1 MIVELK
7 NISKYYQNSGSD
19 KKRIILDDLGLA
31 VEKGDSIAI
40 VGPSGSGK
48 STLLNVISSLDTVNS
63 GSVIFDGEDLSK
75 KNEKELA
82 NFRNQNLGF
91 VFQSHHLLPQLNLI
105 ENVLLPFI
113 PVKDKKQKQE
123 AEKRALELLDF
134 VGLSELIYQRPGQMS
149 GGECQR
155 AAVVRALIH
164 EPNLLLADE
173 PTGNLDSKNGQEV
186 MELLTELNREGTTII
201 MVTHSIQDAG
211 YAHRIIN
218 LFDGK
223 VVMEESLVE
232 EVM

>member
-7 NISKYYQNSGSD
+7 NITKYYQNSGSAE
-19 KKRIILDDLGLA
+19 KRIILDDLSLA
-31 VEKGDSIAI
+31 IEKGESIAI

-48 STLLNVISSLDTVNS
+48 STLLNVISSLDTANS
-63 GSVIFDGEDLSK
+63 GSMIFDGEDLTQ

-155 AAVVRALIH
+155 AAVVRAIIH
-164 EPNLLLADE
+164 QPNLILADE
-173 PTGNLDSKNGQEV
+173 PTGSLDKKSAEQLGD
-186 MELLTELNREGTTII
+186 LLVSINEKQGVSVVV
-201 MVTHSIQDAG
+201 VTHSMDLAKKMKKIYQ
-211 YAHRIIN
+211 
-218 LFDGK
+218 L
-223 VVMEESLVE
+223 EEGSLKQLTIGNE
-232 EVM
+232 

>member
-173 PTGNLDSKNGQEV
+173 PTGSLDKIAAEQLGD
-186 MELLTELNREGTTII
+186 LLVSINQKQGVSVVV
-201 MVTHSIQDAG
+201 VTHSMDLAKKMKKIYQ
-211 YAHRIIN
+211 
-218 LFDGK
+218 L
-223 VVMEESLVE
+223 EEGSLKQLTIGNE
-232 EVM
+232 

>member
-19 KKRIILDDLGLA
+19 NKRIILDDLCLA

-63 GSVIFDGEDLSK
+63 GSVIFDGKDLSK

-113 PVKDKKQKQE
+113 PVRDKKQKQE

-173 PTGNLDSKNGQEV
+173 PTGSLDKIAAEQLGD
-186 MELLTELNREGTTII
+186 LLVSINQKQGVSVVV
-201 MVTHSIQDAG
+201 VTHSMDLAKKMKKIYQ
-211 YAHRIIN
+211 
-218 LFDGK
+218 L
-223 VVMEESLVE
+223 EEGSLKQLTIGNE
-232 EVM
+232 

>member
-7 NISKYYQNSGSD
+7 NITKYYQNAGSAE
-19 KKRIILDDLGLA
+19 KRIILDDLSLA
-31 VEKGDSIAI
+31 IEKGESIAI

-48 STLLNVISSLDTVNS
+48 STLLNVISSLDTANS
-63 GSVIFDGEDLSK
+63 GSVIFDGEDLSQ
-75 KNEKELA
+75 KNERELA

-113 PVKDKKQKQE
+113 PVKDKKQKQD

-164 EPNLLLADE
+164 QPNLILADE
-173 PTGNLDSKNGQEV
+173 PTGSLDKKSAEQLGD
-186 MELLTELNREGTTII
+186 LLVSINEKQGVSVVI
-201 MVTHSIQDAG
+201 VTHSMDLAKKMKKIYQ
-211 YAHRIIN
+211 
-218 LFDGK
+218 L
-223 VVMEESLVE
+223 EEGSLKQLTIGNE
-232 EVM
+232 

>member
-7 NISKYYQNSGSD
+7 NITKYYQNSGSTE
-19 KKRIILDDLGLA
+19 KRIILDDLSLA
-31 VEKGDSIAI
+31 ITKGESIAI

-63 GSVIFDGEDLSK
+63 GSVIFDGEDLSQ

-155 AAVVRALIH
+155 TAVVRALIH
-164 EPNLLLADE
+164 QPNLLLADE
-173 PTGNLDSKNGQEV
+173 PTGSLDKKAAEQLGD
-186 MELLTELNREGTTII
+186 LLVSINEKQGVSVVI
-201 MVTHSIQDAG
+201 VTHSMDLAKKMKKIYQLEEG
-211 YAHRIIN
+211 S
-218 LFDGK
+218 LK
-223 VVMEESLVE
+223 QLVMNN
-232 EVM
+232 

>member
-7 NISKYYQNSGSD
+7 NITKYYQNPGSVE
-19 KKRIILDDLGLA
+19 KRIILDDLSLA
-31 VEKGDSIAI
+31 IEKGESIAI

-48 STLLNVISSLDTVNS
+48 STLLNVISSLDTANS
-63 GSVIFDGEDLSK
+63 GSVIFDGKDLSQ

-155 AAVVRALIH
+155 TAVVRALIH
-164 EPNLLLADE
+164 QPNLLLADE
-173 PTGNLDSKNGQEV
+173 PTGSLDKKAAEQLGD
-186 MELLTELNREGTTII
+186 LLVSINEKQGVSVVV
-201 MVTHSIQDAG
+201 VTHSMALAKKMKKIYQ
-211 YAHRIIN
+211 
-218 LFDGK
+218 L
-223 VVMEESLVE
+223 EEGSLKLL
-232 EVM
+232 

>member
-7 NISKYYQNSGSD
+7 NITKYYQNSGSTE
-19 KKRIILDDLGLA
+19 KRIILDDISLA
-31 VEKGDSIAI
+31 IEKGESIAI

-48 STLLNVISSLDTVNS
+48 STLLNVISSLDTANS
-63 GSVIFDGEDLSK
+63 GNVIFDGEDLSK

-123 AEKRALELLDF
+123 AEKRVLELLNF

-155 AAVVRALIH
+155 TAVVRALIH
-164 EPNLLLADE
+164 QPNLLLADE
-173 PTGNLDSKNGQEV
+173 PTGSLDKKAAEQLGD
-186 MELLTELNREGTTII
+186 LLVSINEKQGVSLVI
-201 MVTHSIQDAG
+201 VTHSMDLAKKMKKIYQ
-211 YAHRIIN
+211 
-218 LFDGK
+218 LEDGK
-223 VVMEESLVE
+223 LHLST
-232 EVM
+232 

>member
-1 MIVELK
+1 MIIELK
-7 NISKYYQNSGSD
+7 NITKYYQNSGSTE
-19 KKRIILDDLGLA
+19 KRIILDDISLA
-31 VEKGDSIAI
+31 IEKGESIAI

-48 STLLNVISSLDTVNS
+48 STLLNVISSLDTANS
-63 GSVIFDGEDLSK
+63 GNVIFDGEDLSK

-123 AEKRALELLDF
+123 AEKRALELLNF

-155 AAVVRALIH
+155 TAVVRALIH
-164 EPNLLLADE
+164 QPNLLLADE
-173 PTGNLDSKNGQEV
+173 PTGSLDKKAAEQLGD
-186 MELLTELNREGTTII
+186 LLVSINEKQGVSVVI
-201 MVTHSIQDAG
+201 VTHSMDLAKKMKKIYQ
-211 YAHRIIN
+211 
-218 LFDGK
+218 LEDGK
-223 VVMEESLVE
+223 LKQLKIGNE
-232 EVM
+232 

>member
-19 KKRIILDDLGLA
+19 KKRIILDDLSLA
-31 VEKGDSIAI
+31 ITKGESIAV

-48 STLLNVISSLDTVNS
+48 SSLLNVIGSLDTVNS

-113 PVKDKKQKQE
+113 PVRDKKQKQE

-173 PTGNLDSKNGQEV
+173 PTGSLDKIAAEQLGD
-186 MELLTELNREGTTII
+186 LLVSINEKQGVSVVV
-201 MVTHSIQDAG
+201 VTHSMDLAKKMKKIYQLEEG
-211 YAHRIIN
+211 KLN
-218 LFDGK
+218 L
-223 VVMEESLVE
+223 L
-232 EVM
+232 

>member
-7 NISKYYQNSGSD
+7 NITKYYQNSGSAE
-19 KKRIILDDLGLA
+19 KRIILDDLSLA
-31 VEKGDSIAI
+31 IEKGESIAI

-48 STLLNVISSLDTVNS
+48 STLLNVISSLDTANS
-63 GSVIFDGEDLSK
+63 GSIIFDGEDLSQ

-82 NFRNQNLGF
+82 HFRNQNLGF

-113 PVKDKKQKQE
+113 PVKDKKQKQD

-155 AAVVRALIH
+155 TAVVRALIH
-164 EPNLLLADE
+164 QPNLILADE
-173 PTGNLDSKNGQEV
+173 PTGSLDKIAAEQLGD
-186 MELLTELNREGTTII
+186 LLVSINEKQAVSLVV
-201 MVTHSIQDAG
+201 VTHSMDLAKKMKKIYQ
-211 YAHRIIN
+211 
-218 LFDGK
+218 LEEGK
-223 VVMEESLVE
+223 LKFL
-232 EVM
+232 

>member
-7 NISKYYQNSGSD
+7 NITKYYQNSGSTE
-19 KKRIILDDLGLA
+19 KRIILDDLSLA
-31 VEKGDSIAI
+31 IEKGESIAI

-63 GSVIFDGEDLSK
+63 GSVIFDGEDLSQ

-82 NFRNQNLGF
+82 HFRNQNLGF

-134 VGLSELIYQRPGQMS
+134 VGLSDLIYQRPGQMS

-155 AAVVRALIH
+155 IAVVRALIH
-164 EPNLLLADE
+164 QPNLILADE
-173 PTGNLDSKNGQEV
+173 PTGSLDKKAAEQLGD
-186 MELLTELNREGTTII
+186 LLVSINEKQGVSVVV
-201 MVTHSIQDAG
+201 VTHSMDLAKKMKKIYQLEEG
-211 YAHRIIN
+211 S
-218 LFDGK
+218 LK
-223 VVMEESLVE
+223 QLVMNN
-232 EVM
+232 

>member
-7 NISKYYQNSGSD
+7 NITKYYQNAGSAE
-19 KKRIILDDLGLA
+19 KRIILDDLSLA
-31 VEKGDSIAI
+31 IEKGESIAI

-48 STLLNVISSLDTVNS
+48 STLLNVISSLDTANS
-63 GSVIFDGEDLSK
+63 GSIIFDGEDLSQ

-113 PVKDKKQKQE
+113 PVKDKNQKQE

-155 AAVVRALIH
+155 TAVVRALIH
-164 EPNLLLADE
+164 QPNLILADE
-173 PTGNLDSKNGQEV
+173 PTGSLDKKSAEQLGD
-186 MELLTELNREGTTII
+186 LLVSINEKQGVSVVI
-201 MVTHSIQDAG
+201 VTHSMDLAKKMKKIYQLEEG
-211 YAHRIIN
+211 KLN
-218 LFDGK
+218 L
-223 VVMEESLVE
+223 L
-232 EVM
+232 

>member
-7 NISKYYQNSGSD
+7 NISKYYQNTGSTE
-19 KKRIILDDLGLA
+19 KRIILDDLSLA
-31 VEKGDSIAI
+31 IDKGESIAI

-48 STLLNVISSLDTVNS
+48 STLLNVISSLDTANS
-63 GSVIFDGEDLSK
+63 GSMIFDGRDLSK
-75 KNEKELA
+75 LNEKELA

-113 PVKDKKQKQE
+113 PVKDKKQKQD
-123 AEKRALELLDF
+123 AEKRALDLLDF

-164 EPNLLLADE
+164 QPNLILADE
-173 PTGNLDSKNGQEV
+173 PTGSLDKKAAEQLGD
-186 MELLTELNREGTTII
+186 LLVSINEKQGVSLVV
-201 MVTHSIQDAG
+201 VTHSMDLAKKMKKIYQ
-211 YAHRIIN
+211 
-218 LFDGK
+218 LEEGK
-223 VVMEESLVE
+223 LKLS
-232 EVM
+232 

>member
-7 NISKYYQNSGSD
+7 NITKYYQNSGSTE
-19 KKRIILDDLGLA
+19 KRIILDDLSLA
-31 VEKGDSIAI
+31 IEKGESIAI

-48 STLLNVISSLDTVNS
+48 STLLNVISSLDTANS

-155 AAVVRALIH
+155 TAVVRALIH
-164 EPNLLLADE
+164 QPNLILADE
-173 PTGNLDSKNGQEV
+173 PTGSLDKKAAEQLGD
-186 MELLTELNREGTTII
+186 LLVSINEKQGVSVVI
-201 MVTHSIQDAG
+201 VTHSMDLAKKMKKIYQ
-211 YAHRIIN
+211 
-218 LFDGK
+218 LEEGK
-223 VVMEESLVE
+223 LHLST
-232 EVM
+232 